1 MRLLFKWQTLAVMRA
16 TRKVLSWITDT
27 VPCLV
32 HFELRCFKDQLL
44 RIIKAQGGDVNV
56 VKEAKIL
63 VPHKSVNLCR
73 IEMDMLEA

>member
-1 MRLLFKWQTLAVMRA
+1 MRA

-44 RIIKAQGGDVNV
+44 RIISNRLNSGVTTELKNDTVIKLVLNLIKAFVITELNKCFD
-56 VKEAKIL
+56 E
-63 VPHKSVNLCR
+63 
-73 IEMDMLEA
+73 